1 MTATPSIE
9 SYEPIDFEE
18 VLRRVADSGAAASML
33 PGIARP
39 EDVERDGFVVGFKP
53 DERLAVSEHAQRYR
67 VLSGTAAAEPGD
79 WDNART
85 PYLVEPMDCLSTMS
99 SVSEV
104 ALCFG
109 AQLGKTEL
117 GLNFT
122 SYVIDAAPGPMLLC
136 QPTVEMGK
144 RVSAQRIK
152 PLIADSP
159 RLRSK
164 VRDTRSRDS
173 GNTTLSKEF
182 PGGILVITGANSGA
196 GLRSMPVRFLF
207 LDEVDAYPITIPG
220 EGSPIGLALART
232 RTFRNKR
239 KILMTSTPVN
249 ESTSVIWKA
258 YKNADMRRYF
268 MPCPIESCGEEITFE
283 FDRLRWEKGNPK
295 SVYYKCPHCKGRIDE
310 WQKTEMLAK
319 GRWKSTRPADME
331 PVDPSRRS
339 YHLSSLYSP
348 VGWLGWD
355 EIAEKWEDA
364 DGDIEAS
371 KEFKNTILALPW
383 QEVGTR
389 VDWEVLHARRD
400 VSGYN
405 QGEVPDEALFLMA
418 GADVGQDHIEV
429 GVWGFG
435 RDRKRFVIDHFR
447 INGGYN
453 EPSTWAQASD
463 AVLRTYKNRAGVT
476 FGLEKFL
483 IDSRE
488 WPAIVKGWVR
498 TQNPA
503 VVMAVNGRD
512 DMDVPVKVDIQKE
525 AVAGIPDKKTRVG
538 ALRVAHVGVSYL
550 KGELMAALKL
560 HRPKEG
566 EPLPHGWVNIP
577 MGMSIEFCKQL
588 VAEQHI
594 VTRLKS
600 GKVTERWEK
609 LPGRRN
615 EALDCHNYAR
625 AAAALVGWDRFQEP
639 DFLRYERQIAA
650 AVDEMRVAQAAE
662 DRGAPLPV
670 TPSAKIGVAR
680 REPKTAT
687 GMVGI
692 ASTVAGRRVSSS
704 DTQTAPKRIVPMP
717 RAMNEE
723 YDG

>member
-1 MTATPSIE
+1 LTAQPSIE
-9 SYEPIDFEE
+9 SFEPVSLEE
-18 VLRRVADSGAAASML
+18 VLKRVADAEAAASLL
-33 PGIARP
+33 PGLARP

-53 DERLAVSEHAQRYR
+53 DERLPVSQHAQRYR
-67 VLSGTAAAEPGD
+67 VLSGTATAEPGPWNND
-79 WDNART
+79 RT
-85 PYLVEPMDCLSTMS
+85 PYLVEPMDCLSTSS

-144 RVSAQRIK
+144 RVSSQRIK
-152 PLIADSP
+152 PLIQESP

-164 VRDTRSRDS
+164 VRDSRSRDS

-207 LDEVDAYPITIPG
+207 LDEVDAYPLTIPG

-239 KILMTSTPVN
+239 KILMTSTPVE
-249 ESTSVIWKA
+249 ESTSVIWRA
-258 YKNADMRRYF
+258 YRNADMRRYF
-268 MPCPIESCGEEITFE
+268 MPCPHCNEEITFE
-283 FDRLRWEKGNPK
+283 FERLRWEKGNPK
-295 SVYYKCPHCKGRIDE
+295 SVHYKCQACKKPIQE

-319 GRWKSTRPADME
+319 GRWKPTRTDIE
-331 PVDPSRRS
+331 NVDPTRRS

-355 EIAEKWEDA
+355 EIAEKWEA
-364 DGDIEAS
+364 AEGDIEAA
-371 KEFKNTILALPW
+371 KEFRNTILALPW
-383 QEVGTR
+383 MEVGTR
-389 VDWEVLHARRD
+389 VDWEVLHGRRD
-400 VSGYN
+400 VSGYL
-405 QGEVPDEALFLMA
+405 QEEVPDEALFLTA
-418 GADVGQDHIEV
+418 GADVGQDHVEV
-429 GVWGFG
+429 GVWGWG
-435 RDRKRFVIDHFR
+435 RDRRRFAVDHFR
-447 INGGYN
+447 ISGGYN
-453 EPSTWAQASD
+453 EPSTWAQVTDS
-463 AVLRTYKNRAGVT
+463 VLRTYKNRAGVT
-476 FGLEKFL
+476 FGLEKYL
-483 IDSRE
+483 IDARE
-488 WPAIVKGWVR
+488 WPAIVKNWVR

-503 VVMAVNGRD
+503 IVMAVNGRD
-512 DMDVPVKVDIQKE
+512 DMDVAVKVDIQKE
-525 AVAGIPDKKTRVG
+525 AIPGIPDKKTRVG
-538 ALRVAHVGVSYL
+538 ALRIAYVGVSYL
-550 KGELMAALKL
+550 KGEFMSALKL
-560 HRPKEG
+560 ERPKEK
-566 EPLPHGWVNIP
+566 EPLPPGWVNIP
-577 MGMSIEFCKQL
+577 MGDRMSIEFCRQL

-625 AAAALVGWDRFQEP
+625 AGASLIGWDRFQEP
-639 DFLRYERQIAA
+639 DFLRYERKIEEAIAEMKAA
-650 AVDEMRVAQAAE
+650 AAAE
-662 DRGAPLPV
+662 ARGTPLPV
-670 TPSAKIGVAR
+670 TPSAKVGVAR
-680 REPKTAT
+680 RQTIQQA

-692 ASTVAGRRVSSS
+692 AATVAGRRVSSS
-704 DTQTAPKRIVPMP
+704 ETQGSAQKRVVPLP
-717 RAMNEE
+717 RAMTED